1 MLRILTLTSG
11 LLLVAVLNHFFSIS
25 SWAQLPQS
33 LSRQEDRKSQNQRLL
48 AQADSREKSAAGNTA
63 SNESEKNLKNNPV
76 YATALLNKA
85 REELLSYRSIR
96 THITE
101 KVEIG
106 PKTFIITGN
115 YLQAKDLKQGKE
127 LKLRLEFQVQSQ
139 NPDGKPVGTVLEIC
153 DGQVLWTEH
162 TIKGTS
168 RVTRRDVQAILQQAE
183 VNPQAQTNILVAQLG
198 LGGLPGLLAAIQKNM
213 NFVSVAE
220 RTISGKT
227 LTVLNGTWKEEFLA
241 QWKGGD
247 PAAPVE
253 LPAYVPDAVRVYL
266 DQETLFPR
274 RIVYLKKTGDS
285 LQSMVSLNFSKVTL
299 NSPIPETEFAY
310 EPPDGVF
317 PVDVTKQYL
326 QQLNKE

>member
-1 MLRILTLTSG
+1 MLRILTLTTG
-11 LLLVAVLNHFFSIS
+11 LLLVAVLNDFFSIS

-33 LSRQEDRKSQNQRLL
+33 LSRQEDNDHSNERLL
-48 AQADSREKSAAGNTA
+48 AQTDPQDQPAA
-63 SNESEKNLKNNPV
+63 SNAVSDESEKNLKKNPA
-76 YATALLNKA
+76 YAAAMLNKA
-85 REELLSYRSIR
+85 REKLLSYSSIR

-106 PKTFIITGN
+106 PKPFIITGS
-115 YLQAKDLKQGKE
+115 YLQAKDLKQGKD

-139 NPDGKPVGTVLEIC
+139 NSDKKPVGTLLEIC

-162 TIKGTS
+162 TIKGES

-183 VNPQAQTNILVAQLG
+183 INPQAQSNMLVSELG
-198 LGGLPGLLAAIQKNM
+198 LGGLPGLLASIQKNM

-220 RTISGKT
+220 RTISGKS
-227 LTVLNGTWKEEFLA
+227 LTVLNGVWKDEFLT

-253 LPAYVPDAVRVYL
+253 LPAYVPDAVRIYL
-266 DQETLFPR
+266 DQDTLFPR
-274 RIVYLKKTGDS
+274 RIVYLKKNQDS
-285 LQSMVSLNFSKVTL
+285 LQSMVTLNFSKVTL
-299 NSPIPETEFAY
+299 NTPIPETEFTY

-317 PVDVTKQYL
+317 PVDITKQYL

>member
-1 MLRILTLTSG
+1 MLRILTLTTG
-11 LLLVAVLNHFFSIS
+11 LLLVAVLNDFFSIS

-33 LSRQEDRKSQNQRLL
+33 QSRQEDSGIQNEILL
-48 AQADSREKSAAGNTA
+48 AQAAPQEKPAVENAADK
-63 SNESEKNLKNNPV
+63 ESEKNLKNNPV
-76 YATALLNKA
+76 YAEALLKKA
-85 REELLSYRSIR
+85 REKLLTYTSIR

-106 PKTFIITGN
+106 PKPFIITGN
-115 YLQAKDLKQGKE
+115 YLQGKD

-139 NPDGKPVGTVLEIC
+139 NSAGKPVGTLLEIC

-168 RVTRRDVQAILQQAE
+168 RVTRRDVQAILQQAQL
-183 VNPQAQTNILVAQLG
+183 NPQAQSNMLVAELG
-198 LGGLPGLLAAIQKNM
+198 LGGLQGLLASIQKNM

-227 LTVLNGTWKEEFLA
+227 LTVLNGVWKDEFLA
-241 QWKGGD
+241 QWKGGA

-253 LPAYVPDAVRVYL
+253 LPAYVPDGVRIYL
-266 DQETLFPR
+266 DQDTLFPR
-274 RIVYLKKTGDS
+274 RIVYLKKTQDS
-285 LQSMVSLNFSKVTL
+285 LQSMVTLNFSKVTL

-317 PVDVTKQYL
+317 PVDITKQYL
-326 QQLNKE
+326 QQLNQK

>member
-1 MLRILTLTSG
+1 MLRILTLTTG
-11 LLLVAVLNHFFSIS
+11 LLLVAVLNDFFSIS
-25 SWAQLPQS
+25 SWAQLPQR
-33 LSRQEDRKSQNQRLL
+33 LIRQEDSKSQPERLL
-48 AQADSREKSAAGNTA
+48 AQADPQEKPADENDA
-63 SNESEKNLKNNPV
+63 SNETEKNLKNNPA
-76 YATALLNKA
+76 YAAALLNKA
-85 REELLSYRSIR
+85 REKLLSYSSIR

-106 PKTFIITGN
+106 PKPFIINGN
-115 YLQAKDLKQGKE
+115 YLQAKDLKQGKD

-139 NPDGKPVGTVLEIC
+139 NPAGKPVGTLLEIC
-153 DGQVLWTEH
+153 DGQVLWTEY

-168 RVTRRDVQAILQQAE
+168 RVTRRDVQAILQQAQI
-183 VNPQAQTNILVAQLG
+183 NPQLQTNMLVADLG
-198 LGGLPGLLAAIQKNM
+198 LGGLPGLLASIQKNM
-213 NFVSVAE
+213 NFVSVAD

-227 LTVLNGTWKEEFLA
+227 LTVLNGTWKDEFLA

-253 LPAYVPDAVRVYL
+253 LPAYVPDAVRIYL
-266 DQETLFPR
+266 DQDTLFPR

-285 LQSMVSLNFSKVTL
+285 LQSIVTLNFSKVTL
-299 NSPIPETEFAY
+299 NSPISEMEFAY

-317 PVDVTKQYL
+317 PVDITKQYL